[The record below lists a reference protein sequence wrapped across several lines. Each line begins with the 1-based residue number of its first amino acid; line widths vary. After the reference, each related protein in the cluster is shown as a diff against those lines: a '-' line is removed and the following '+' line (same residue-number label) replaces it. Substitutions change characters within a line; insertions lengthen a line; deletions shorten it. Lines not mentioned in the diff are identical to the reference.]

1 MFDFAAPAAKVNADV
16 NSAPNTTQNTNGA
29 GTDDDWNFSSALP
42 EDSSL
47 PTATTVTVSDK
58 EVAIIF
64 EVTRRKTDESVLE
77 IMAKFSNKSAKAITE
92 YTFQV
97 AVTRVY
103 TAFVSN
109 ERCLLI
115 VEKGLLTEAD
125 SAIRPK
131 APAVSVQRNHA
142 AS

>member
-1 MFDFAAPAAKVNADV
+1 MFDFAAPAAQVTADV
-16 NSAPNTTQNTNGA
+16 NSAPNTTQNANGA

-47 PTATTVTVSDK
+47 PTATTITVSDK

-77 IMAKFSNKSAKAITE
+77 IMAKFSNKSAKVITE

-103 TAFVSN
+103 VA
-109 ERCLLI
+109 
-115 VEKGLLTEAD
+115 
-125 SAIRPK
+125 
-131 APAVSVQRNHA
+131 SVLMNDFH
-142 AS
+142 